1 MLNASVAKVF
11 SRWQLEAVRLA
22 HARRAGEH
30 ERSVGE
36 LEWINS
42 ALVGERSQKQK
53 IGEELGRLRRE
64 TESLGILIERL
75 QQETTQLRD
84 QVADRDVQITRLL
97 EDRNQQNSYVKLAAA
112 AALGAGQGP
121 GQQWG
126 VSVTAEHEALEWEIP
141 SVPAAAASPLPPR
154 PQPAPPQQQPSPP
167 PPPPY
172 LVTSPPQPPPPPPPP
187 PLPQRPPLQLP
198 PPPPPPDIEEEAE
211 EVYLFEQPPDRPPAR
226 GAPATPAWPDQ
237 NTQNMDEEEDTKTVD
252 STGAD
257 TRRHRRSNSTS
268 RRIRRST
275 STELLLPAPP
285 SSHDPEYHAEDAAAW
300 AADLTTDVSGGG
312 LEGAGLSGVNHNG
325 VRLYARVRPVAAW
338 QDGAGARAA
347 VADGRADPGA
357 LEVVTRRGEVPFRQS
372 FAFDHVFWQGRL
384 NSTQHSM
391 FAASSSTQPH
401 CEPQ

>member
-11 SRWQLEAVRLA
+11 ARWQLEAVRLA

-64 TESLGILIERL
+64 TESLGTLIERL
-75 QQETTQLRD
+75 QDETTQLRD

-97 EDRNQQNSYVKLAAA
+97 EDRNKQNSHVKLAAA
-112 AALGAGQGP
+112 AALGAGQSP

-126 VSVTAEHEALEWEIP
+126 ASVTAENEAFEWESP
-141 SVPAAAASPLPPR
+141 SVPSAAASPLPPL
-154 PQPAPPQQQPSPP
+154 PQSAPPQQQPSP

-187 PLPQRPPLQLP
+187 PPLQRPPLPLP
-198 PPPPPPDIEEEAE
+198 PPPPLPDIEDEAE
-211 EVYLFEQPPDRPPAR
+211 EVYVFEQPRDRPPAR

-237 NTQNMDEEEDTKTVD
+237 NTQNTDEEEDTKTVD

-257 TRRHRRSNSTS
+257 TRRHRRSSSTS
-268 RRIRRST
+268 RHMRRST

-300 AADLTTDVSGGG
+300 AAHLTTDVSSGGG
-312 LEGAGLSGVNHNG
+312 LEDAAGLSGVNLNNNG

-347 VADGRADPGA
+347 VADGLADPGA
-357 LEVVTRRGEVPFRQS
+357 LEVVTRRGAVPFRQS
-372 FAFDHVFWQGRL
+372 FAFDHVFWQGR
-384 NSTQHSM
+384 N
-391 FAASSSTQPH
+391 PK
-401 CEPQ
+401 P